1 MNMANNENK
10 KYSILLYVLFF
21 IGSLLFLSL
30 DFYKAFWYDEA
41 YTINLVRQSFGYLW
55 HVTANDVHPPLYYI
69 LLKLY
74 TYVFGDSVVALR
86 IFSALP
92 VIGIMLLGCTRIR
105 KMFGNKTALSFLLIV
120 ILMPV
125 SQYAASEIRMY
136 SLAMLFVLLS
146 ALYAYQSYST
156 FRRSDLIKF
165 TLFSLA
171 AAYTHYYALLGVFYI
186 YFLFL
191 VVVVIAKREKIIP
204 FIGYSVL
211 FVIGY
216 LPWLI
221 NLPGQVS
228 QVQDEYWI
236 NAPRLKDLI
245 IYLYYPFAQELDLV
259 ATQIPLAHF
268 AFSFCLLAVF
278 FVLFIYIVISSRK
291 EVFSDN
297 ALNVRLKFA
306 NLLFLAFI
314 FTLSTAII
322 YSLLSKP
329 VFVTRYMTP
338 ILGLF
343 YLGLAIYIA
352 LINWKKTQNKIILLV
367 MFVIVAYFSFN
378 HYSLQYRT
386 NEYKQRVQ
394 SKIID
399 FAAERVDDKTAFL
412 YSDTRSFSIAAI
424 PLFFPDSKHYI
435 RISVTKKHYKKYLEN
450 FKVIPIFDFADV
462 DSTYT
467 KVLVMKNVDNDD
479 SFMKVV
485 VDSTELV
492 KYFDIIDRQDIEG
505 HVVYQLQRKHLNK

>member
-1 MNMANNENK
+1 MVNAENK
-10 KYSILLYVLFF
+10 KYSILIYGLFF
-21 IGSLLFLSL
+21 IGSILFLSL

-41 YTINLVRQSFGYLW
+41 YTINLVRQTFAYLW

-86 IFSALP
+86 IFSTLP
-92 VIGIMLLGCTRIR
+92 IMAIMFLGCTHIR
-105 KMFGNKTALSFLLIV
+105 RKFGDKTALVFLITI

-125 SQYAASEIRMY
+125 SQYSASEIRMY

-156 FRRSDLIKF
+156 FSRSHLIKF

-186 YFLFL
+186 YLLFL
-191 VVVVIAKREKIIP
+191 VTLVITKRDRIVP
-204 FIGYSVL
+204 FIGYSIL

-236 NAPRLKDLI
+236 NAPRLKDFI

-259 ATQIPLAHF
+259 ATAIPLAYF
-268 AFSFCLLAVF
+268 AFSLTLVALLLAF
-278 FVLFIYIVISSRK
+278 FTYIVVSVIKKVSADKYLMKR
-291 EVFSDN
+291 
-297 ALNVRLKFA
+297 LNYA

-314 FTLSTAII
+314 LTLSTAII

-329 VFVTRYMTP
+329 VFVTRYMNP
-338 ILGLF
+338 VLGLL
-343 YLGLAIYIA
+343 YLGIA
-352 LINWKKTQNKIILLV
+352 LYISSIDWKRNYNKSILFLMFIIMGYL
-367 MFVIVAYFSFN
+367 SSN
-378 HYSLQYRT
+378 HYLLQYRT

-394 SKIID
+394 AKIID
-399 FAAERVDDKTAFL
+399 FAAKRLDNKTVFL
-412 YSDTRSFSIAAI
+412 YSDTRSFSIAAM

-435 RISVTKKHYKKYLEN
+435 KISATQKYYKKYLKN
-450 FKVIPIFDFADV
+450 FKAIPVFDFGDV
-462 DSTYT
+462 DTTYT
-467 KVLVMKNVDNDD
+467 KALILKNIDGDD
-479 SFMKVV
+479 SFMKVAE
-485 VDSTELV
+485 DSIEVV

-505 HVVYQLQRKHLNK
+505 HVVYQLERKKQH

>member
-1 MNMANNENK
+1 MIDDENK
-10 KYSILLYVLFF
+10 RYTIILYGLFL
-21 IGSLLFLSL
+21 IGSFFFLSL
-30 DFYKAFWYDEA
+30 DFYRAFWYDEA
-41 YTINLVRQSFGYLW
+41 YTINLVRQSFGHLW

-74 TYVFGDSVVALR
+74 TYIFGDSVIALR

-92 VIGIMLLGCTRIR
+92 VIGIMLVACTHIR
-105 KMFGNKTALSFLLIV
+105 KKFGNKVALSLLVLV

-125 SQYAASEIRMY
+125 NQYVASEIRMY
-136 SLAMLFVLLS
+136 SLAMFFVLLS
-146 ALYAYQSYST
+146 ALYAYQSYGT
-156 FRRSDLIKF
+156 FGRADLIRF

-171 AAYTHYYALLGVFYI
+171 AAYTHYYALMGVFYI
-186 YFLFL
+186 YLLFFL
-191 VVVVIAKREKIIP
+191 VVIIKKRDKVLP

-236 NAPRLKDLI
+236 NAPRLKDFV
-245 IYLYYPFAQELDLV
+245 IYLYYPFAQELDLM
-259 ATQIPLAHF
+259 ATEIPLSHF
-268 AFSFCLLAVF
+268 VPAFCMLLVF
-278 FVLFIYIVISSRK
+278 VAMFIYIVISGRK
-291 EVFSDN
+291 VTSTDKELSAERVYAS
-297 ALNVRLKFA
+297 
-306 NLLFLAFI
+306 LLFLAVLM
-314 FTLSTAII
+314 TLGTAII

-343 YLGLAIYIA
+343 YLGFAIFLASFD
-352 LINWKKTQNKIILLV
+352 WKKTRNKVILFL
-367 MFVIVAYFSFN
+367 MFLIPAYFSFN

-386 NEYKQRVQ
+386 NQYNERVQ
-394 SKIID
+394 AKIID
-399 FAAERVDDKTAFL
+399 FAKKRLDDKTAFV

-435 RISVTKKHYKKYLEN
+435 RIRLTGKYYKKYQEN
-450 FKVIPIFDFADV
+450 FKSIPIFDFGDI
-462 DSTYT
+462 DTTYT
-467 KVLVMKNVDNDD
+467 KILVLKNIDNDD
-479 SFMKVV
+479 SFMKVAE
-485 VDSTELV
+485 DSIEIV

-505 HVVYQLQRKHLNK
+505 HVVYQLQRKNLNK

>member
-1 MNMANNENK
+1 MANDENK
-10 KYSILLYVLFF
+10 KYSILLYGLFF
-21 IGSLLFLSL
+21 IGSFLFLSL

-74 TYVFGDSVVALR
+74 TYFFGDSVVALR

-92 VIGIMLLGCTRIR
+92 VIGVMLLGCTRIR
-105 KMFGNKTALSFLLIV
+105 KMFGDKTALSFLVII

-146 ALYAYQSYST
+146 ALYAYKSYST

-191 VVVVIAKREKIIP
+191 IVIIIAKRSKITP

-236 NAPRLKDLI
+236 DAPRLKDFI
-245 IYLYYPFAQELDLV
+245 IYLYYPFARELDLM
-259 ATQIPLAHF
+259 ATATPLAHF
-268 AFSFCLLAVF
+268 AFSFFLLAVF
-278 FVLFIYIVISSRK
+278 GILFIYVVVSARK
-291 EVFSDN
+291 ETFADTYSN
-297 ALNVRLKFA
+297 AKIKYA
-306 NLLFLAFI
+306 NLLFLAFLL
-314 FTLSTAII
+314 TLSTAIT
-322 YSLLSKP
+322 YSFLSKP
-329 VFVTRYMTP
+329 VFVTRYMNP

-343 YLGLAIYIA
+343 YLGIAIYISS
-352 LINWKKTQNKIILLV
+352 IDWKKTQNKIVLLL
-367 MFVIVAYFSFN
+367 MFLIIAYFSFN

-386 NEYKQRVQ
+386 NQYNERVQ
-394 SKIID
+394 SKIIE
-399 FAAERVDDKTAFL
+399 FAKERVDDKTAFL

-435 RISVTKKHYKKYLEN
+435 RIRATQKYYKKYLEN
-450 FKVIPIFDFADV
+450 FKAIPIFDFGDV
-462 DSTYT
+462 DTTYT
-467 KVLVMKNVDNDD
+467 KMLVVKNIDNDD
-479 SFMKVV
+479 SFMKVSA
-485 VDSTELV
+485 DSIEV
-492 KYFDIIDRQDIEG
+492 IKYFDIIDRQDIEG
-505 HVVYQLQRKHLNK
+505 HVVYQLRRKNLNK